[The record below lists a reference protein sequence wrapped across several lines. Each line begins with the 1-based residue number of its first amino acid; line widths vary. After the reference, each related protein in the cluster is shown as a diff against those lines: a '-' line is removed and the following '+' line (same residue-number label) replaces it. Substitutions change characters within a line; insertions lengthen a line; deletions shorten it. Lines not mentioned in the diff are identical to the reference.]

1 MIKNITKINNLC
13 LGCGICHYA
22 GLDLKYKSSK
32 GRFVPEFKGVN
43 TAVLNEAYQ
52 VCPAVGYDIVTRG
65 AELYH
70 VNSDIQYQFELG
82 FFHDAFLVRSLRP
95 KILERASS
103 GGIITELLLFL
114 LQEKLVDKVLVTKFI
129 YTHNGPR
136 TKTYLTNDCN
146 EIVKAQGSKYCPVNM
161 DEAIDEIKK
170 CQNTIAIVAPP
181 CYIAG
186 FRNIQ
191 RSDVEFQKK
200 IKYTIANFCGGYK
213 DYRNIKALAKKYSI
227 DNKDITEFRFRGE
240 GQPGSML
247 FKTPHK
253 EIRIPYPLYVGK
265 TGYSKI
271 LRCHLCV
278 DATGELADF
287 ACGDAWL
294 NNTPDHSNPWS
305 IVICRTDQASGIIKQ
320 MKEMKFIDSEGVSVK
335 DIIESQKGNIV
346 SKKYRQQ
353 SRIQLYK
360 RLFYRIPN
368 ISEGYKKGS
377 SSIRTEIKVFIMH
390 KLRLILQYGGFFNYF
405 R

>member
-1 MIKNITKINNLC
+1 MIKDITKINNLC

-22 GLDLKYKSSK
+22 GLELKYKSSR
-32 GRFVPEFKGVN
+32 GRFIPQFKGVN
-43 TAVLNEAYQ
+43 AAVLREAYQ
-52 VCPAVGYDIVTRG
+52 VCPSVGYDIVSRG
-65 AELYH
+65 TELYN
-70 VNSDIQYQFELG
+70 VGSDIQYQLELG
-82 FFHDAFLVRSLRP
+82 FFHKAFLVRSLRP
-95 KILERASS
+95 KILKRASS

-114 LQEKLVDKVLVTKFI
+114 LREKLVDKVLVTKFV

-136 TKTYLTNDCN
+136 TKTYLTDNYD
-146 EIVKAQGSKYCPVNM
+146 EIVKSQGSKYCPVNM

-170 CQNTIAIVAPP
+170 SQNTIAIVAPP

-191 RSDVEFQKK
+191 KSDVEFQRK

-213 DYRNIKALAKKYSI
+213 DYRNIDALAKKYAI
-227 DNKDITEFRFRGE
+227 DSKDIIEFRFRGE
-240 GQPGSML
+240 GQPGNML
-247 FKTPHK
+247 FKTSRK
-253 EIRIPYPLYVGK
+253 EVRIPYPLYVGQ

-294 NNTPDHSNPWS
+294 NHTPDSSNPWS
-305 IVICRTDQASGIIKQ
+305 IVICRTHQATGIIGQ
-320 MKEMKFIDSEGVSVK
+320 MKEMRVIQNEGISVK
-335 DIIESQKGNIV
+335 DIIESQKGNIK

-353 SRIQLYK
+353 SRIKLYK
-360 RLFYRIPN
+360 RLFYRIPYIN
-368 ISEGYKKGS
+368 EGYKKES
-377 SSIRTEIKVFIMH
+377 SSVRTEMKVFILH
-390 KLRLILQYGGFFNYF
+390 KLRLMLQYVGFFNYF